1 MAIQRP
7 IDSQARAREL
17 GIVRIG
23 EKKPTQN
30 GGTRPAMR
38 ETFRITSPQRAILE
52 AVQAVYGGELRPW
65 AKTATEKEWEL
76 LTTVN
81 ELRVFIVP
89 DRCMSEHMEQWSR
102 GGCTHRCDTVT
113 VQMSQDGQPVTRPCV
128 CDPQN
133 PACKLATRLQFG
145 LSNVPLLGIWRL
157 TSGGKI
163 FSSEM
168 RAELDQMSA
177 VGMGSQPIYCILSV
191 RQQEI
196 RKNGKVSKFA
206 VPGITI
212 DPSPPDFPALLQGM
226 TISGRL
232 EMQRQSAAQIE
243 APTAPQT
250 RQIEAP
256 AAVPQARAAAP
267 EVDDDDDAVEAD
279 YRDEGGG
286 TLQPVKS
293 AAPAQ
298 QSAQAQAPVQAELL
312 PRPVASLTQENVLFH
327 TPKSGWIQCD
337 DCGFTIAQIPFAN
350 GQSACY
356 NADGRRH
363 ETTCGAKKPSGWDE
377 YFEQREGRK

>member
-30 GGTRPAMR
+30 GGSRPAMR
-38 ETFRITSPQRAILE
+38 ETFRITSPQKAILE

-76 LTTVN
+76 LTDVN

-89 DRCMSEHMEQWSR
+89 NRCMSEHMEQWSR

-113 VQMSQDGQPVTRPCV
+113 VQMSQDGQPVTRRCV
-128 CDPQN
+128 CNPEN
-133 PACKLATRLQFG
+133 PACKLTTRLQFG

-163 FSSEM
+163 FSSEL
-168 RAELDQMSA
+168 RAELDQMGA
-177 VGMGSQPIYCILSV
+177 VGMGDQPIYCILNV

-212 DPSPPDFPALLQGM
+212 DPSPPDFPSLLQGM

-232 EMQRQSAAQIE
+232 EMQQRAAQIE
-243 APTAPQT
+243 SPAAPRAL
-250 RQIEAP
+250 RIEAP
-256 AAVPQARAAAP
+256 AAVQPPRAAP
-267 EVDDDDDAVEAD
+267 EADDDDAVEAD
-279 YRDEGGG
+279 YRDDAAG
-286 TLQPVKS
+286 QP
-293 AAPAQ
+293 AD
-298 QSAQAQAPVQAELL
+298 LL

-327 TPKSGWIQCD
+327 TPKSGWLQCG
-337 DCGFTIAQIPFAN
+337 DCGFTVAQIPFAN
-350 GQSACY
+350 GQTANY
-356 NADGRRH
+356 NADGKRH

-377 YFEQREGRK
+377 YFEQQEGRK